1 MKRRTFLQLVVM
13 LSSKAIFAPRIAY
26 ANDTEEDGY
35 VYLTP
40 DLAVDF
46 ASRFAQEI
54 DDDDT
59 CTASNPILAY
69 SEAGNPIGYV
79 VNIFKN
85 GQKNG
90 YVILDARQDNI
101 VTRFSF
107 GPNILNPWESMQK
120 DEILLKKA
128 PKLNQN
134 DSGRLVMASPLD
146 FGIADNELT
155 SYVTPDCQSII
166 PISRTASLRS
176 SVQWGDIPI
185 PVSIF
190 HSTYKV
196 NSSAYIGELPYV
208 TETEI
213 ERNTKRYACAVT
225 ALFSVAGRLYLNGK
239 PLITATSMFGQ
250 SPDWNEYISIWSATN
265 TTTAYIKNGIEYG
278 STKSNDLGPGFS
290 HIATTKATIYKK
302 VTLELPYLSNLNNK
316 SQAIVI
322 AYLLHKQY
330 LTEARSAI
338 LWQLPDG
345 WMRQGLRAMI
355 QLSDIHT
362 CMYMMAG
369 MEWLISIITIQGLH
383 LPLGLFSVVR
393 N

>member
-13 LSSKAIFAPRIAY
+13 LSSKAIFAPCIAY

-54 DDDDT
+54 DDDT

-134 DSGRLVMASPLD
+134 DSGRLVMVSPLD

-176 SVQWGDIPI
+176 SV
-185 PVSIF
+185 
-190 HSTYKV
+190 
-196 NSSAYIGELPYV
+196 
-208 TETEI
+208 
-213 ERNTKRYACAVT
+213 
-225 ALFSVAGRLYLNGK
+225 
-239 PLITATSMFGQ
+239 
-250 SPDWNEYISIWSATN
+250 
-265 TTTAYIKNGIEYG
+265 
-278 STKSNDLGPGFS
+278 
-290 HIATTKATIYKK
+290 
-302 VTLELPYLSNLNNK
+302 
-316 SQAIVI
+316 
-322 AYLLHKQY
+322 
-330 LTEARSAI
+330 
-338 LWQLPDG
+338 
-345 WMRQGLRAMI
+345 
-355 QLSDIHT
+355 
-362 CMYMMAG
+362 
-369 MEWLISIITIQGLH
+369 
-383 LPLGLFSVVR
+383 
-393 N
+393 

>member
-1 MKRRTFLQLVVM
+1 MRMIQKRMVTYISLLILQLI
-13 LSSKAIFAPRIAY
+13 SPR
-26 ANDTEEDGY
+26 
-35 VYLTP
+35 
-40 DLAVDF
+40 DLRKKF
-46 ASRFAQEI
+46 

-196 NSSAYIGELPYV
+196 NSSAYIGELPYA

-250 SPDWNEYISIWSATN
+250 LPDWNEYISIWSATN

-278 STKSNDLGPGFS
+278 STKSNDLGPGFVS
-290 HIATTKATIYKK
+290 YC
-302 VTLELPYLSNLNNK
+302 NNK
-316 SQAIVI
+316 GYNLQESHAGAPIFEQFKQQIANNCNSIFTAQAISNGSTVGHSM
-322 AYLLHKQY
+322 AVAGWVDATRTPGNDPAVGHSYLY
-330 LTEARSAI
+330 VY
-338 LWQLPDG
+338 DG
-345 WMRQGLRAMI
+345 WNG
-355 QLSDIHT
+355 
-362 CMYMMAG
+362 MAYIDYNYPG
-369 MEWLISIITIQGLH
+369 FTSTFGTF
-383 LPLGLFSVVR
+383 FSG
-393 N
+393 